1 VVVVHDEIPTAD
13 VMALLDVRDPSIISR
28 WVRDGKLTPSRRI
41 GPSRNSAML
50 FWRKDIEQLA
60 DERRQELLDEL
71 ARLDAARA
79 AS

>member
-1 VVVVHDEIPTAD
+1 VVHDEIPTAE
-13 VMALLDVRDPSIISR
+13 VMALLDVRD
-28 WVRDGKLTPSRRI
+28 I
-41 GPSRNSAML
+41 GPGRNSAML

-60 DERRQELLDEL
+60 DERRQELLDGL